1 MGPLLTQFCIFL
13 CRVKRLKELDA
24 KTSNAQLAVK
34 DTHSTEEASHE
45 SSHDASEGSH
55 DAKESS
61 HDANEGSH
69 DTKEGSHDS
78 CGPMPVAI
86 TDTHTDHENVN
97 VNMQENKAHIDEKQ
111 TAANRNGDLDGQ
123 KVVDAKEPE
132 KEQSTSPSTPLPTT
146 SSSTGSGLYIV
157 GIHRKMVSVTVLTLL
172 VNLCNTRSILR
183 ARIWWQS
190 TSYDPICLVF
200 HHHSMCYQLHPS
212 RSLSGGV
219 ETD

>member
-1 MGPLLTQFCIFL
+1 M
-13 CRVKRLKELDA
+13 KRLKELDA
-24 KTSNAQLAVK
+24 KTSNAQSSVK
-34 DTHSTEEASHE
+34 DTHSTEEASHK

-55 DAKESS
+55 DAKESSHDASEGS

-123 KVVDAKEPE
+123 KVVNSKEPE
-132 KEQSTSPSTPLPTT
+132 KEQNTSPLTPQPTT

-157 GIHRKMVSVTVLTLL
+157 GMHRKMVSVTALTLL

-183 ARIWWQS
+183 VRIWWQS

-200 HHHSMCYQLHPS
+200 PS
-212 RSLSGGV
+212 SFRVLPTPPIEISTGRCGDRLN
-219 ETD
+219 D